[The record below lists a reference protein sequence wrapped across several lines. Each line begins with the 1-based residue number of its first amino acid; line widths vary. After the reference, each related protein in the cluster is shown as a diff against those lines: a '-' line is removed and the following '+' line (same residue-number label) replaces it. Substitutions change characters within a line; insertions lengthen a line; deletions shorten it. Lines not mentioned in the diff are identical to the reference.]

1 MQTQQKHPS
10 VVVIGGGTGTY
21 TILSGLREK
30 PVHATALLTMV
41 DDGGSNKVLRDEF
54 GLLPTSGVRLA
65 MVALSSQQSLL
76 RELFTYRFHQGTGI
90 TGMTFG
96 NLFLAAVADI
106 TGSQKRAIA
115 ETSKLLSVQGD
126 VLPISYDDVRLVA
139 TYSDGHDVVGE
150 HLIDEPEHDGTLRIV
165 AMKTVPMAKID
176 DDAKQAILDADL
188 VILGPGDFYTNT
200 VANLVIGGVVDA
212 LMHTKAKVIFV
223 MNLISKYGEAYNYK
237 ASDYIQDLGQYMPLE
252 RLNGILINSDMA
264 YPQAALDKYVTERS
278 IPVEDDLNTLDL
290 PHVVIKREPIVSSE
304 VIETQAGDRVKRS
317 MIRHDAEKLSEAVLS
332 FLE

>member
-1 MQTQQKHPS
+1 MSSQSKNPS

-21 TILSGLREK
+21 TILSGLRTK

-106 TGSQKRAIA
+106 TGSQKQAII
-115 ETSKLLSVQGD
+115 ETSKLLSVHGD
-126 VLPISYDDVRLVA
+126 VLPISYNDVRLVA
-139 TYSDGHDVVGE
+139 TYSDGHHVVGE
-150 HLIDEPEHDGTLRIV
+150 HLIDEPEHDGTLRITGMRTEPA
-165 AMKTVPMAKID
+165 AMID
-176 DDAKQAILDADL
+176 DDAKKAIEDADL
-188 VILGPGDFYTNT
+188 IILGPGDFYTNT

-212 LMHTKAKVIFV
+212 LVKSKAKILFV
-223 MNLISKYGEAYNYK
+223 MNLISKYGEAYNYT
-237 ASDYIQDLGQYMPLE
+237 ATDYLKDLGQYMPLE
-252 RLNGILINSDMA
+252 RLDGILINSDMA

-278 IPVEDDLNTLDL
+278 IPVQDDLDTLDL
-290 PHVVIKREPIVSSE
+290 PHVLIKRVPIVSTE

-317 MIRHDAEKLSEAVLS
+317 MIRHDADKLSDAVLS
-332 FLE
+332 FLP